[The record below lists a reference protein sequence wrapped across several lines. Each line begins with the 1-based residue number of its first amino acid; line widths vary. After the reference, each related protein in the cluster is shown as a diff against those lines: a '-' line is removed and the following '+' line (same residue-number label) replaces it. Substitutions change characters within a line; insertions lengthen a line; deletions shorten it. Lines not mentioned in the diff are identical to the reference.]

1 LRVADL
7 AYDELSDEQRRLY
20 DAIAATHGGKV
31 GGPFTLWLR
40 SPAIGEAMDSF
51 RNALRGV
58 DLTPTM
64 HEVLTLVVAR
74 HWKASYPWSVHAEH
88 TSAAGLLSAQQLAA
102 LADGTTPAFDS
113 ERDAQLHALVTELLE
128 TGGLTD
134 DSFADAISA
143 FGERLMLDVV
153 MVVSFY
159 TAACL
164 TANAFAQPPVAAV
177 PAAVLDH

>member
-1 LRVADL
+1 
-7 AYDELSDEQRRLY
+7 
-20 DAIAATHGGKV
+20 
-31 GGPFTLWLR
+31 
-40 SPAIGEAMDSF
+40 
-51 RNALRGV
+51 
-58 DLTPTM
+58 
-64 HEVLTLVVAR
+64 
-74 HWKASYPWSVHAEH
+74 
-88 TSAAGLLSAQQLAA
+88 
-102 LADGTTPAFDS
+102 
-113 ERDAQLHALVTELLE
+113 LHALVTELLE